1 MRWRRSRRRMS
12 YNFDFVLME
21 DLFGRP
27 AFSWEVRRSRKM
39 WKIKRAKEGPQKIN
53 NDTGV

>member
-1 MRWRRSRRRMS
+1 MS

-21 DLFGRP
+21 HLFQRP
-27 AFSWEVRRSRKM
+27 AFLLEVRRSRKR
-39 WKIKRAKEGPQKIN
+39 WKVKRAKEGPGKIN

>member
-1 MRWRRSRRRMS
+1 MS

-27 AFSWEVRRSRKM
+27 AFSWEVRRSRNR
-39 WKIKRAKEGPQKIN
+39 WKVKRVKEGPGKIN